1 MTFNINSHKYENKAL
16 EEFKKIES
24 NLRKFYDKRTEIENK
39 SKSKDE
45 IAYLQNYLNYNN
57 SSNEFVIDKKT
68 VFKNKLNYIE
78 YNNDKMSKYLNI
90 RNKRLLLEIK
100 GLKRSNIESS
110 YLFEKNLFHNIEKD
124 LEKTIG
130 DYQTYK
136 SIRTQYNLKRHQP
149 VSYRWAKVN
158 NNFTIV
164 SPGTRVNTLRV
175 SSKFPKNDFYFFI
188 KRNRNS
194 SSPIVTSLLKNK
206 NNNKSNNQTENS
218 KLYLIK

>member
-16 EEFKKIES
+16 EEFEKIES
-24 NLRKFYDKRTEIENK
+24 NLKEFYDKRSEIENK

-68 VFKNKLNYIE
+68 VFKNKLNYVE
-78 YNNDKMSKYLNI
+78 YNNDKMSKYLKI

-124 LEKTIG
+124 LKKTIG

-136 SIRTQYNLKRHQP
+136 NIRTHYNLKRHQP
-149 VSYRWAKVN
+149 FSYRWVKVN
-158 NNFTIV
+158 NNFTVV
-164 SPGTRVNTLRV
+164 SPGTRVNTLRFP
-175 SSKFPKNDFYFFI
+175 SKFPKNDFYLSI
-188 KRNRNS
+188 KLNKNS
-194 SSPIVTSLLKNK
+194 SSPIVTSLLKN
-206 NNNKSNNQTENS
+206 NNKSNNKTENS